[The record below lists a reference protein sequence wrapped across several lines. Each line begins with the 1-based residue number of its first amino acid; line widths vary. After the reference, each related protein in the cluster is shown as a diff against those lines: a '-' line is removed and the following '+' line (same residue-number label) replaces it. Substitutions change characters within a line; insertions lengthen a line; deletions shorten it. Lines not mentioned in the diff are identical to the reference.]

1 MLHEVSSSDIEE
13 YDDNPNKKLI
23 KKKPKKCCNFNFRC
37 NCSFL
42 KSKLIMKICI
52 GIRTFI
58 LYYVACY
65 LFIVFTFFMANL
77 CGADTPDILNIYV
90 LILLGIMMIILFL
103 IELYLNFTT

>member
-23 KKKPKKCCNFNFRC
+23 KKTPKNYCNCCNY
-37 NCSFL
+37 L
-42 KSKLIMKICI
+42 KSALTIKICTRI
-52 GIRTFI
+52 KSFI
-58 LYYVACY
+58 LYYVVFY

-77 CGADTPDILNIYV
+77 CGAETPDILNIHI
-90 LILLGIMMIILFL
+90 LILLGTMLFIFFL

>member
-1 MLHEVSSSDIEE
+1 MLHEVSSLDIEE

-23 KKKPKKCCNFNFRC
+23 KKIPKNYCKC
-37 NCSFL
+37 L
-42 KSKLIMKICI
+42 KSELTMKICTRI
-52 GIRTFI
+52 KSFI

-77 CGADTPDILNIYV
+77 CGADTPNILNIYV